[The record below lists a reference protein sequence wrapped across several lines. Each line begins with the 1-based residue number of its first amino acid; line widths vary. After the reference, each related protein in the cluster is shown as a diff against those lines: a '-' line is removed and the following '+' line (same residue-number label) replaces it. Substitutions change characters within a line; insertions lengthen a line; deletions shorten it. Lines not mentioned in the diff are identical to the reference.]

1 MGYAGGVRGGLER
14 WKRGVASQGVK
25 QAIAYA
31 MEGSCDA
38 HLRPFNG
45 NEALSHYS
53 DVHDA
58 SVSRFVV
65 RHGQIT
71 RDELDAKRLASW
83 VNGDDPDTG
92 ERRGSELASPK
103 ADLVLDG
110 TINAPKSYSLAA
122 LLNPDLAAE
131 FEALQDRLRDRII
144 TTWQRELNARR
155 GAAGRI
161 REGLAQVEVV
171 ELQHKRSRALDPH
184 VHRHL
189 WLNVKVQGEDGRW
202 SNVDSRVAMKLHTLV
217 NAEGELAART
227 DPEWIAAL
235 ARNGYTL
242 NDAGE
247 IAELATVVPAVSRRS
262 QQIEANR
269 AGMLAEW
276 RAAHPG
282 QEPSADVMASIDRR
296 AWAEGRPN
304 KPAAV
309 DEDGWESRVREELAD
324 IDPAVLAPRGPV
336 AVRSLSVADL
346 DRDLIAAMGVV
357 DADDRSVRSGG
368 RFSMY
373 DVRAGVTRAVAASG
387 VVADRAVLAE
397 VIEDATERA
406 AQLTLSMLPGES
418 NVPGHVKYLMAT
430 FTAAAKVELG
440 ARFADLT
447 QQGAVVDAA
456 AIEDLATQIEPGK
469 KLDAQQVAAAGAI
482 AGTDR
487 LVAVTGPAGTG
498 KTTMLRVAQR
508 ALAGQ
513 GRRMVI
519 VAPTKKA
526 AQVAGREVGAAA
538 SSLHALLHDHGFR
551 WDVDA
556 AGRQVW
562 VRLQAGQVDPM
573 TGAIYE
579 GPVTSALAAGDRVV
593 VDEAGM
599 VDLHTG
605 LALAELA
612 RTTGTSIAMVGDHL
626 QAAPVGH
633 TGAMATLKQHATA
646 VVELTAVHRFK
657 DKGYAELSLRMR
669 EPASAQEAR
678 DVATQLAARGHV
690 LEVADEDAAR
700 DRMVEAWFAHTQSGE
715 RVALVTATNHEAQ
728 QINERIQA
736 RRIESGDL
744 DPTHVALGQADQRIL
759 VGDVV
764 QTRRNDTATSV
775 ENRALWVVS
784 SIDEQTVT
792 LASLASSADT
802 TAVSHDYMASHVH
815 LAYASTVH
823 GIQGETTDAAYV
835 GPGVDAAGLYVGM
848 TRGRD
853 RNVAVTVARSER
865 EAVEQ
870 LAASMVR
877 GRQET
882 TLDDATA
889 AASQELSRAARAP
902 LAPSNRDTTAPW
914 NDASRRPL
922 GGRLDLDALVAQR
935 AEVAAAHR
943 LEAERVIDEV
953 ARLAAEQQRLDAQR
967 TSLTVRARAAQLG
980 GMEPPTFAALDVA
993 QAQLAA
999 RLEDATGRRTV
1010 ALRGYTQANEK
1021 LNVALTEQLLR
1032 AAMPAPQQAA
1042 EDAMR
1047 HGRTAAASA
1056 PVVGPDQPD
1065 GPRLGR

>member
-1 MGYAGGVRGGLER
+1 
-14 WKRGVASQGVK
+14 VK

-38 HLRPFNG
+38 HLHPFNG
-45 NEALSHYS
+45 NDALSHYS
-53 DVHDA
+53 DVHDG
-58 SVSRFVV
+58 SVARFVV

-71 RDELDAKRLASW
+71 RDELDAGRLSAW

-122 LLNPDLAAE
+122 LLNPDLATE

-227 DPEWIAAL
+227 DPEWVAAL
-235 ARNGYTL
+235 ARHGYTL

-269 AGMLAEW
+269 AAMVAEW
-276 RAAHPG
+276 RSHHPG
-282 QEPSADVMASIDRR
+282 QEPSADVMASIDRH
-296 AWAEGRPN
+296 AWAAGRPN
-304 KPAAV
+304 KPESV
-309 DEDGWESRVREELAD
+309 DEDEWEARVRDELAA
-324 IDPAVLAPRGPV
+324 IDPSVLTPRVPV
-336 AVRSLSVADL
+336 AVRALAVADL
-346 DRDLIAAMGVV
+346 DRDLVAAMGVV

-373 DVRAGVTRAVAASG
+373 DIRAGVTRAVAASG

-397 VIEDATERA
+397 IIDDATERA

-418 NVPGHVKYLMAT
+418 NVPGHVKHLMAT
-430 FTAAAKVELG
+430 FTAAAKVDLG
-440 ARFADLT
+440 ARFAALT
-447 QQGAVVDAA
+447 EQGAVVTAE
-456 AIEDLATQIEPGK
+456 AIEDLATQIEPGRQ
-469 KLDAQQVAAAGAI
+469 LDARQVAAAGAI

-526 AQVAGREVGAAA
+526 AQVAGREVGADA

-551 WDVDA
+551 WDVDE

-562 VRLQAGQVDPM
+562 VRLQPGQADPM
-573 TGAIYE
+573 TGAIYD
-579 GPVTSALAAGDRVV
+579 GPATSTVAAGDRIV

-612 RTTGTSIAMVGDHL
+612 RTTGSSIAMVGDHL

-646 VVELTAVHRFK
+646 VIELTAVHRFK
-657 DKGYAELSLRMR
+657 DEEYAELSLRMR
-669 EPASAQEAR
+669 EPASAAEAL
-678 DVATQLAARGHV
+678 DVATKLAEKDHV

-700 DRMVEAWFAHTQSGE
+700 DRMVDAWFAHSQSGQ
-715 RVALVTATNHEAQ
+715 RVALVTATNQQAQ

-736 RRIESGDL
+736 RRIENGEL
-744 DPTHVALGQADQRIL
+744 DPGHIALGQSDQRIL

-764 QTRRNDTATSV
+764 QTRRNDSATSV
-775 ENRALWVVS
+775 ENRAMWVVAAIEDQS
-784 SIDEQTVT
+784 VT
-792 LASLASSADT
+792 LASLTSSADT
-802 TAVSHDYMASHVH
+802 TEVSHDYLASHAH

-853 RNVAVTVARSER
+853 TNVAVTVARNRR

-877 GRQET
+877 GQQET
-882 TLDDATA
+882 TLEDATA

-902 LAPSNRDTTAPW
+902 LAPSNRDADARW

-922 GGRLDLDALVAQR
+922 GAVVDLDEFVAERAAAVEVLRQEAQR
-935 AEVAAAHR
+935 AIDAEAIAKAKRGRIEARRYSQKICEHAADRGHSTPPSTETLDKDDQKNRGDLTEATAERSKAIAAYGPVAA
-943 LEAERVIDEV
+943 E
-953 ARLAAEQQRLDAQR
+953 
-967 TSLTVRARAAQLG
+967 
-980 GMEPPTFAALDVA
+980 
-993 QAQLAA
+993 
-999 RLEDATGRRTV
+999 
-1010 ALRGYTQANEK
+1010 
-1021 LNVALTEQLLR
+1021 LNVAVAEQLLR
-1032 AAMPAPQQAA
+1032 ATMPATQRAMEDAARRGRDTVSSAPVIAPQQ
-1042 EDAMR
+1042 
-1047 HGRTAAASA
+1047 
-1056 PVVGPDQPD
+1056 PQGPS
-1065 GPRLGR
+1065 LGR

>member
-1 MGYAGGVRGGLER
+1 MRGGLER

-45 NEALSHYS
+45 NDALSHYS
-53 DVHDA
+53 DVHDG
-58 SVSRFVV
+58 SVVRFVV

-71 RDELDAKRLASW
+71 RDQLDARRLAAW

-122 LLNPDLAAE
+122 LLNPDLATE

-161 REGLAQVEVV
+161 REGIAQVEVV

-227 DPEWIAAL
+227 DPEWVAAL
-235 ARNGYTL
+235 ARHGYTL

-269 AGMLAEW
+269 AGMLAQW
-276 RAAHPG
+276 RADHPG

-309 DEDGWESRVREELAD
+309 DEGEWEARVREELAD
-324 IDPAVLAPRGPV
+324 IDPSVLMPRAEV
-336 AVRSLSVADL
+336 AVRSLAVADL
-346 DRDLIAAMGVV
+346 DRDLVAAMGVV

-373 DVRAGVTRAVAASG
+373 DIRAGVTRAVAASG

-397 VIEDATERA
+397 IIDDATERA

-447 QQGAVVDAA
+447 EQGAVVDAN

-469 KLDAQQVAAAGAI
+469 PLDAQQVAAAGAI

-526 AQVAGREVGAAA
+526 AQVAGREVGADA

-562 VRLQAGQVDPM
+562 VRLQPGHVDPM
-573 TGAIYE
+573 TGAIYD
-579 GPVTSALAAGDRVV
+579 GPVTSTVSAGDRIV

-605 LALAELA
+605 LALEELA
-612 RTTGTSIAMVGDHL
+612 RTTGASIAMVGDHL

-657 DKGYAELSLRMR
+657 DKDYAALSLRMR

-678 DVATQLAARGHV
+678 EVATELAARGHV
-690 LEVADEDAAR
+690 LEVPDEDAAR
-700 DRMVEAWFAHTQSGE
+700 DRMVEAWFSHTHSGE

-736 RRIESGDL
+736 RRVENGDL
-744 DPTHVALGQADQRIL
+744 DPAHVALGQSDQRIL

-764 QTRRNDTATSV
+764 QTRRNDSATSV
-775 ENRALWVVS
+775 ENRAMWVVA
-784 SIDEQTVT
+784 SIDQQAVR
-792 LASLASSADT
+792 LASLTNSADT
-802 TAVSHDYMASHVH
+802 TEVSHDYMASHVH

-848 TRGRD
+848 TRGRAQ
-853 RNVAVTVARSER
+853 NVAVTVARDQR
-865 EAVEQ
+865 EAIEQ

-877 GRQET
+877 GQQET
-882 TLDDATA
+882 TLGDATA

-902 LAPSNRDTTAPW
+902 LVPANGDATAAWNDTTK
-914 NDASRRPL
+914 RPL
-922 GGRLDLDALVAQR
+922 GARVDLDALVAQR
-935 AEVAAAHR
+935 ADVAASHR
-943 LEAERVIDEV
+943 LEAERLIDEV
-953 ARLAAEQQRLDAQR
+953 ARLGAEQQRLDAQR
-967 TSLTVRARAAQLG
+967 TSLMVRARAAELG
-980 GMEPPTFAALDVA
+980 GTDRPSFAALEIAEGQHA
-993 QAQLAA
+993 Q
-999 RLEDATGRRTV
+999 RLEDATGLRTA
-1010 ALRGYTQANEK
+1010 ALREYAQANSQ
-1021 LNVALTEQLLR
+1021 LNVAVTEQLVR
-1032 AAMPAPQQAA
+1032 AAMPPQQRAREDAARRGRGSAPSAPVIAPQQP
-1042 EDAMR
+1042 EGPSF
-1047 HGRTAAASA
+1047 GR
-1056 PVVGPDQPD
+1056 
-1065 GPRLGR
+1065 